1 MNPVIEVKGVKKSFG
16 AVAALKGVDLD
27 FYPGEVLAIVGD
39 NGAGKSTLIK
49 ILSGVHTI
57 DEGSIWLDGHA
68 VSIKSPKDAKRF
80 GIETIYQDLALCDN
94 LDIPSNVFLGRE
106 ITRTVIPG
114 LLKVFDH
121 RAMRE
126 RTRVLLDDLRIRS
139 LESLTSQVHHLSGGQ
154 RQSVAIAKSV
164 CFNARV
170 IIMDEPT
177 ASLGVTQTRHVLDLA
192 RRLSERGCCVIYIS
206 HIMRDVLETAD
217 RIAVMKSGQLVG
229 VRKAAETDSDEL
241 IFMMITG
248 EDRKSRR

>member
-1 MNPVIEVKGVKKSFG
+1 MDPVIKIKGVKKSFG
-16 AVAALKGVDLD
+16 AVAALRGVDLD
-27 FYPGEVLAIVGD
+27 FYRSEVLAVVGD

-57 DEGSIWLDGHA
+57 DEGSILIDGHA

-106 ITRTVIPG
+106 ITKTIIPG
-114 LLKVFDH
+114 VLKVFDH

-126 RTRVLLDDLRIRS
+126 RTRALLDDLRILS

-154 RQSVAIAKSV
+154 RQSIAIAKSV
-164 CFNARV
+164 CFDARV

-177 ASLGVTQTRHVLDLA
+177 AALGVTQTKHVLDLA
-192 RRLSERGCCVIYIS
+192 RRLSERGRCVVYIS

-241 IFMMITG
+241 VFMMITG
-248 EDRKSRR
+248 EDRKSRH

>member
-1 MNPVIEVKGVKKSFG
+1 MKPIIEIKGVKKSFG

-27 FYPGEVLAIVGD
+27 FYLNEVLAIVGD

-57 DEGSIWLDGHA
+57 DEGRIRIDGHT

-106 ITRTVIPG
+106 ITRTIIPG
-114 LLKVFDH
+114 ILTVFDH

-126 RTRVLLDDLRIRS
+126 RTRALLDDLRIRG
-139 LESLTSQVHHLSGGQ
+139 LESLASQVHHLSGGQ
-154 RQSVAIAKSV
+154 RQSIAIAKSV

-177 ASLGVTQTRHVLDLA
+177 AALGVTQTRHVLDLA

-217 RIAVMKSGQLVG
+217 RIVVMKSGQVVG
-229 VRKAAETDSDEL
+229 VRKAAETGNDEL
-241 IFMMITG
+241 VFMMITG
-248 EDRKSRR
+248 EDRKSRH

>member
-1 MNPVIEVKGVKKSFG
+1 MNPVIEIKGVKKSFG

-27 FYPGEVLAIVGD
+27 FYQSEVLAIVGD

-57 DEGSIWLDGHA
+57 DEGSIWIDGHA

-106 ITRTVIPG
+106 MTRTIIPG
-114 LLKVFDH
+114 ILKVFDH
-121 RAMRE
+121 RAMRK
-126 RTRVLLDDLRIRS
+126 RTRLLLDELRIRS

-164 CFNARV
+164 CFNARI

-192 RRLSERGCCVIYIS
+192 RRLSERGCCVVYIS

-217 RIAVMKSGQLVG
+217 RIAIMKSGQLVG
-229 VRKAAETDSDEL
+229 ERKAAETDSDEL
-241 IFMMITG
+241 VFMMITG
-248 EDRKSRR
+248 EDRKSRH